1 MNIPGKCDIVPWVYM
16 SSAYGLVIVWERC
29 IVNDKLS
36 TPYDELHWQGRLLI
50 QFSWQALCTLRPFF
64 THNSINNKYGVYTT
78 CCALNIQNKVVYR
91 DTVKSII
98 DLPKGRS
105 RI

>member
-36 TPYDELHWQGRLLI
+36 TPFDELRWQGRLLI
-50 QFSWQALCTLRPFF
+50 QFSWRALCILRTFL
-64 THNSINNKYGVYTT
+64 HKIASITNMV
-78 CCALNIQNKVVYR
+78 CAQHAA
-91 DTVKSII
+91 
-98 DLPKGRS
+98 P
-105 RI
+105 